1 MRCLT
6 ASLVLLSSNDYCCG
20 LGINSGR
27 GLRYDDMAQLYY
39 VIELSVSLRNTLV
52 RVQVVGGSSRSF
64 GEGLSVRGAWTS
76 SVQPCRQ
83 VVAMA
88 VADPLKS

>member
-20 LGINSGR
+20 LGISSGR

-39 VIELSVSLRNTLV
+39 VIELSVSLRY
-52 RVQVVGGSSRSF
+52 VGRWCACRWWVDLRDHSVKDYQYV
-64 GEGLSVRGAWTS
+64 VRGLARCS
-76 SVQPCRQ
+76 H
-83 VVAMA
+83 VV
-88 VADPLKS
+88 KS

>member
-27 GLRYDDMAQLYY
+27 GVRYDDMAQLYY
-39 VIELSVSLRNTLV
+39 VIELSVSLRYV
-52 RVQVVGGSSRSF
+52 GARAGGGWIFEIIRVKDYQYV
-64 GEGLSVRGAWTS
+64 VRGLARCS
-76 SVQPCRQ
+76 H
-83 VVAMA
+83 VV
-88 VADPLKS
+88 KS